1 MMDIVERKKKERRK
15 EMNVS
20 IICKRKSVNYKIMII
35 VKVLSHLTSNWAMTV
50 FVWMKNSVNYTKQT
64 ISEQLNII
72 ITVQS
77 TCSIL
82 IKR

>member
-1 MMDIVERKKKERRK
+1 MMGIVERKKKEVRK

-20 IICKRKSVNYKIMII
+20 IICKSKSVNNKIMII
-35 VKVLSHLTSNWAMTV
+35 VNVLSHLSSNWTMAV
-50 FVWMKNSVNYTKQT
+50 FVWTKNSVNYNKET
-64 ISEQLNII
+64 ISEQINII

-77 TCSIL
+77 TCRIL

>member
-1 MMDIVERKKKERRK
+1 MRIT
-15 EMNVS
+15 
-20 IICKRKSVNYKIMII
+20 ICKRKSVNYKRIII
-35 VKVLSHLTSNWAMTV
+35 VNVLSHMTSNWAMAV
-50 FVWMKNSVNYTKQT
+50 FVWMKNSVNYNKQT
-64 ISEQLNII
+64 ISEQINII

>member
-1 MMDIVERKKKERRK
+1 MTGIVERKKKERKK
-15 EMNVS
+15 ERNEH
-20 IICKRKSVNYKIMII
+20 KRMVIVN
-35 VKVLSHLTSNWAMTV
+35 VLSHLTSNWAMAI
-50 FVWMKNSVNYTKQT
+50 FVWMKNSVNYNKQT
-64 ISEQLNII
+64 ISEQINVI